1 MATRPVKQNLP
12 ADLPENWTDSQ
23 YVSPGGTEVGLTPQ
37 HGYNYLNSQVNA
49 VQKAAQE
56 IDAAFENLAPLDP
69 ETKKI
74 PKGYFPEDL
83 GNYQSK
89 TENLPISQDLGID
102 DMVQFYS
109 TAAQQSKSITI
120 AKLKSALGVQS
131 PTISVIALEG
141 TSLTCSD
148 GTTTLTGT
156 GSQEFSIPNLG
167 TWTVTATY
175 GTKVVSQAVEVTGS
189 LKYTV
194 DLRIATKIEVTSNP
208 TKTAYIVGDQF
219 DPTGMVVKAT
229 FADGSISVITDQ
241 VDYNPKTMVYGVT
254 SVVVSATIG
263 SEAYTASIAVT
274 VSRIKVSAV
283 PTQSGTLTY
292 NGASQSPTLSGY
304 DATKMMLSGTQMATN
319 AGSYTMQASLK
330 DDKYEWPDGTIT
342 AKTVNWSIGKKAGS
356 FTKDK
361 TSIQI
366 TTDKTSDTITIT
378 REGAGAISASS
389 NDTQVAT
396 TSVSGN
402 VITVTGVKSGNCVI
416 TINVAAD
423 TNHTAPASQTV
434 NVSVSLISNTLNENS
449 WADIKSVSDAGTGAT
464 YWNVGDYKN
473 IQISGTV
480 QGMSLNS
487 TVRAFILG
495 FNHNSGKEGSN
506 RIHFQIGK
514 TTSGTDIAFCDSN
527 YNKLGSDS
535 EGFRMNLTNT
545 NKGGWQGSY
554 GRKTLLG
561 NSGTPTSPPADSF
574 MAALPADLRVVMKS
588 VTKYTDN
595 EGYDSMSGPNQSSSS
610 VTATT
615 DYLFL
620 LAEFEIQGEWSRA
633 NQYEQN
639 YQAQYDYYKAGNS
652 KVKYRHDA
660 AGTAVLHWCRSTYPS
675 SFGTGFCNVGEDGSS
690 SGTSAFFS
698 LGLAPGFCV

>member
-1 MATRPVKQNLP
+1 MATRPVKQSLP

-37 HGYNYLNSQVNA
+37 HGYNYLNRQVNA

-56 IDAAFENLAPLDP
+56 IDAAFEDLAPLDH

-74 PKGYFPEDL
+74 PKGYFPDDL
-83 GNYQSK
+83 GDYQPK
-89 TENLPISQDLGID
+89 TESLPVSQSLGMND
-102 DMVQFYS
+102 TVPFYS
-109 TAAQQSKSITI
+109 TADQQSKSITI

-131 PTISVIALEG
+131 PTISVIALTG

-156 GSQEFSIPNLG
+156 GSQEFSLPNTG

-175 GTKVVSQAVEVTGS
+175 GSKTVSQVVEVTGA

-208 TKTAYIVGDQF
+208 TKTAYIVGDRF
-219 DPTGMVVKAT
+219 DPAGMVVKAT
-229 FADGSISVITDQ
+229 FADGSTAVITDQ
-241 VDYNPKTMVYGVT
+241 VDYSPKTMTYGTT

-263 SEAYTASIAVT
+263 GQAYTASVAVT

-304 DATKMMLSGTQMATN
+304 DATKMTLSGTQSATN

-330 DDKYEWPDGTIT
+330 DDKYEWPDGTTT
-342 AKTVNWSIGKKAGS
+342 AKTVNWSIDKKAGS

-366 TTDKTSDTITIT
+366 TTNKKSDTITIT
-378 REGAGAISASS
+378 REGTGAISASS

-402 VITVTGVKSGNCVI
+402 VVTVTGVKSGNCVI

-423 TNHTAPASQTV
+423 TNHTAPEFQTV
-434 NVSVSLISNTLNENS
+434 NVHVRLISNTLNENT

-464 YWNVGDYKN
+464 YWNVGDYKH
-473 IQISGTV
+473 IQIHGAV
-480 QGMSLNS
+480 QGMSLNG
-487 TVRAFILG
+487 TMRAFILG

-527 YNKLGSDS
+527 YPSTGSS
-535 EGFRMNLTNT
+535 QGFRMNLSNT
-545 NKGGWQGSY
+545 NSGGWNGSY
-554 GRKTLLG
+554 GRNTLLG
-561 NSGTPTSPPADSF
+561 NSGTPTEPPENSF
-574 MAALPADLRVVMKS
+574 MAALSLDLRSVMKP

-595 EGYDSMSGPNQSSSS
+595 TGGGSNSSRA

-615 DYLFL
+615 DYLFF
-620 LAEFEIQGEWSRA
+620 LAEFEVQGARSYA

-660 AGTAVLHWCRSTYPS
+660 TGTAVYHWCRSAYYNDS
-675 SFGTGFCNVGEDGSS
+675 NRFCIVSTGGGA
-690 SGTSAFFS
+690 TSTGAYCS
-698 LGLAPGFCV
+698 YGLAPGFCV

>member
-1 MATRPVKQNLP
+1 MATRPVKQSLP

-23 YVSPGGTEVGLTPQ
+23 YVSPGGTEVGLTAQ
-37 HGYNYLNSQVNA
+37 HGYNYLNRQVNA
-49 VQKAAQE
+49 VQKAAKE

-83 GNYQSK
+83 GDYQPK
-89 TENLPISQDLGID
+89 TESLPISQSLGMND
-102 DMVQFYS
+102 TVPFYS
-109 TAAQQSKSITI
+109 TADQQSKSITI

-131 PTISVIALEG
+131 PTISVIALTG

-156 GSQEFSIPNLG
+156 GSQEFSLPNLG

-175 GTKVVSQAVEVTGS
+175 GSKTVSQVVEATGA

-219 DPTGMVVKAT
+219 DPSGMVVKAT
-229 FADGSISVITDQ
+229 FADGSTAVITDQ
-241 VDYNPKTMVYGVT
+241 VDYSPKTMTYGTT

-263 SEAYTASIAVT
+263 GQAYTASIAVT

-304 DATKMMLSGTQMATN
+304 DATKMSLSGTQMATN

-330 DDKYEWPDGTIT
+330 DDKYEWPDGTTT

-366 TTDKTSDTITIT
+366 TTDNQSDTITIT
-378 REGAGAISASS
+378 REGTGAISASS

-434 NVSVSLISNTLNENS
+434 NVSVSLISNTLNDNS

-473 IQISGTV
+473 IQIYGNV
-480 QGMSLNS
+480 QGMYLNS

-495 FNHNSGKEGSN
+495 FNHNSAKEGSH

-527 YNKLGSDS
+527 YDNPMPSEQGFQMNK
-535 EGFRMNLTNT
+535 NNTNT
-545 NKGGWQGSY
+545 GGWKDSD
-554 GRKTLLG
+554 GRNTLLG
-561 NSGTPTSPPADSF
+561 NSGTPTSPPANSF
-574 MAALPADLRVVMKS
+574 LAALPADLRAVMKT

-595 EGYDSMSGPNQSSSS
+595 RGGGSNVSSS

-615 DYLFL
+615 DYLFF
-620 LAEFEIQGEWSRA
+620 LAEFEVHGAWYQA
-633 NQYEQN
+633 NSNEKN

-652 KVKYRHDA
+652 KVKYRHDNT
-660 AGTAVLHWCRSTYPS
+660 GTAVVHWCRSTRNDKS
-675 SFGTGFCNVGEDGSS
+675 TLFCAVGKNGNAGSYGVHL
-690 SGTSAFFS
+690 SG
-698 LGLAPGFCV
+698 GVAPGFCV

>member
-1 MATRPVKQNLP
+1 MATRPVKQSLP

-37 HGYNYLNSQVNA
+37 HGYNYLNRQVNA

-56 IDAAFENLAPLDP
+56 IDAAFEDLAPLDH

-74 PKGYFPEDL
+74 PKGYFPDDL
-83 GNYQSK
+83 GDYQPK
-89 TENLPISQDLGID
+89 TESLPVSQNLGMNDTVP
-102 DMVQFYS
+102 FYS
-109 TAAQQSKSITI
+109 TADQQSKSITI

-131 PTISVIALEG
+131 PTISVIALAG

-156 GSQEFSIPNLG
+156 GSQEFSLPNTG

-175 GTKVVSQAVEVTGS
+175 GAKTVSQVVEVTGA

-219 DPTGMVVKAT
+219 DPAGMVVKAT
-229 FADGSISVITDQ
+229 FADGSTAVITDQ
-241 VDYNPKTMVYGVT
+241 VDYSPKTMTYGTT
-254 SVVVSATIG
+254 SVIVSATIG
-263 SEAYTASIAVT
+263 GQAYTASVAVT
-274 VSRIKVSAV
+274 VSRIKVSSV

-292 NGASQSPTLSGY
+292 NGASQSPALSGY
-304 DATKMMLSGTQMATN
+304 DATKMTLSGTQSATN

-330 DDKYEWPDGTIT
+330 DDKYEWPDGTTT
-342 AKTVNWSIGKKAGS
+342 AKTVNWSIDKKAGS

-366 TTDKTSDTITIT
+366 TTNKKSDTITIT
-378 REGAGAISASS
+378 REGTGAISASS
-389 NDTQVAT
+389 NNTQVAT

-402 VITVTGVKSGNCVI
+402 IVTVTGVKSGNCVI

-514 TTSGTDIAFCDSN
+514 TTSGTDIAFCDSDYPN
-527 YNKLGSDS
+527 TGSS
-535 EGFRMNLTNT
+535 QGFRMNLSNT
-545 NKGGWQGSY
+545 NSGGWNGSY
-554 GRKTLLG
+554 GRNTLLG
-561 NSGTPTSPPADSF
+561 NSGTPTAPPANSF
-574 MAALPADLRVVMKS
+574 MAALPADLRAVMKP

-595 EGYDSMSGPNQSSSS
+595 TGNASNTSGA

-615 DYLFL
+615 DYLFF
-620 LAEFEIQGEWSRA
+620 LAEFEVQGARSYA

-639 YQAQYDYYKAGNS
+639 YQAQYDYYKADNS
-652 KVKYRHDA
+652 KVKYRHDDT
-660 AGTAVLHWCRSTYPS
+660 GTAVYHWCRSARYNGS
-675 SFGTGFCNVGEDGSS
+675 DRFCAVATDGGANYGSAGI
-690 SGTSAFFS
+690 SG
-698 LGLAPGFCV
+698 GLAPGFCV

>member
-1 MATRPVKQNLP
+1 MATRPVKQSLP

-23 YVSPGGTEVGLTPQ
+23 YVSPGGTEVGLTTQ
-37 HGYNYLNSQVNA
+37 HGYNYLNRQVNA

-56 IDAAFENLAPLDP
+56 IDAAFEDLAPLDP

-74 PKGYFPEDL
+74 PKGYFPDDL
-83 GNYQSK
+83 GDYQPK
-89 TENLPISQDLGID
+89 TESLPISQNLGMND
-102 DMVQFYS
+102 TVPFYS
-109 TAAQQSKSITI
+109 ASDQQSKSITI

-131 PTISVIALEG
+131 PTISVIALAG

-156 GSQEFSIPNLG
+156 GSQEFSLPNTG

-175 GTKVVSQAVEVTGS
+175 GTKTVSQVVEVTGA

-219 DPTGMVVKAT
+219 DPAGMVVKAT
-229 FADGSISVITDQ
+229 FADGSTAVITDQ
-241 VDYNPKTMVYGVT
+241 VDYSPKTMTYGTT

-263 SEAYTASIAVT
+263 DQAYTASIAVT

-304 DATKMMLSGTQMATN
+304 DATKMSLSGTQMATN

-330 DDKYEWPDGTIT
+330 DDKYEWPDGTTT

-366 TTDKTSDTITIT
+366 TADNRSDTITIT
-378 REGAGAISASS
+378 REGTGAISASS

-416 TINVAAD
+416 TINVAED

-434 NVSVSLISNTLNENS
+434 NVSSSLISNTLNDNS

-473 IQISGTV
+473 IQIYGTV

-495 FNHNSGKEGSN
+495 FNHNSAKEGAN

-527 YNKLGSDS
+527 YDVYHADP
-535 EGFRMNLTNT
+535 GFRMNMSNT
-545 NKGGWQGSY
+545 NEGGWNNSY

-561 NSGTPTSPPADSF
+561 NSGTPTSPPANSF
-574 MAALPADLRVVMKS
+574 MAALPTDLLAVMKS

-595 EGYDSMSGPNQSSSS
+595 RGGMSFAADA

-620 LAEFEIQGEWSRA
+620 LSEFEVQGTRLNS
-633 NQYEQN
+633 QKYEQN

-660 AGTAVLHWCRSTYPS
+660 TGTAVTYWCRSTFYD
-675 SFGTGFCNVGEDGSS
+675 TRNRFCRVDTDGSS
-690 SGTSAFFS
+690 KSYGALYSI
-698 LGLAPGFCV
+698 GVAPGFCV

>member
-1 MATRPVKQNLP
+1 MATRPVKQSLP

-37 HGYNYLNSQVNA
+37 HGYNYLNRQVNA

-56 IDAAFENLAPLDP
+56 IDAAFEDLAPLDH

-74 PKGYFPEDL
+74 PKGYFPDDL
-83 GNYQSK
+83 GDYQPK
-89 TENLPISQDLGID
+89 TESLPVSQSLGMND
-102 DMVQFYS
+102 TVPFYS
-109 TAAQQSKSITI
+109 TADQQSKSITI

-131 PTISVIALEG
+131 PTISVIALTG

-156 GSQEFSIPNLG
+156 GSQEFSLPNTG

-175 GTKVVSQAVEVTGS
+175 GSKTVSQVVEVTGT

-208 TKTAYIVGDQF
+208 TKTAYIVGDRF
-219 DPTGMVVKAT
+219 DPAGMVVKAT
-229 FADGSISVITDQ
+229 FADGSTAVITDQ
-241 VDYNPKTMVYGVT
+241 VDYSPKTMTYGTT

-263 SEAYTASIAVT
+263 GQAYTASVAVT

-304 DATKMMLSGTQMATN
+304 DATKMTLSGTQSATN

-330 DDKYEWPDGTIT
+330 DDKYEWPDGTTT

-366 TTDKTSDTITIT
+366 TTNKKSDTITIT
-378 REGAGAISASS
+378 REGTGAISASS

-402 VITVTGVKSGNCVI
+402 VVTVTGVKSGNCVI

-423 TNHTAPASQTV
+423 TNHTAPESQTV
-434 NVSVSLISNTLNENS
+434 NVHVRLISNTLNENT

-473 IQISGTV
+473 IQIHGAV
-480 QGMSLNS
+480 QGMSLNG
-487 TVRAFILG
+487 TMRAFILG

-527 YNKLGSDS
+527 YPNTGSS
-535 EGFRMNLTNT
+535 QGFRMNLSNT
-545 NKGGWQGSY
+545 NSGGWNGSY
-554 GRKTLLG
+554 GRNTLLG
-561 NSGTPTSPPADSF
+561 NSGTPTEPPANSF
-574 MAALPADLRVVMKS
+574 MAALSLDLRAVMKP

-595 EGYDSMSGPNQSSSS
+595 TGGGSNSSGA

-615 DYLFL
+615 DYLFF
-620 LAEFEIQGEWSRA
+620 LAEFEVQGARSYA

-660 AGTAVLHWCRSTYPS
+660 TGTAVYHWCRSAHYRNSGYFCGVDTDGGANYTNAYN
-675 SFGTGFCNVGEDGSS
+675 SF
-690 SGTSAFFS
+690 
-698 LGLAPGFCV
+698 GLAPGFCV

>member
-37 HGYNYLNSQVNA
+37 HGYNYLNRQVNA

-56 IDAAFENLAPLDP
+56 IDAAFEDLAPLDH

-74 PKGYFPEDL
+74 PKGYFPDDL
-83 GNYQSK
+83 GDYQPK
-89 TENLPISQDLGID
+89 TESLPVSQSLGMND
-102 DMVQFYS
+102 TVPFYS
-109 TAAQQSKSITI
+109 TADQQSKSITI

-131 PTISVIALEG
+131 PTISVIALTG

-156 GSQEFSIPNLG
+156 GSQEFSLPNTG

-175 GTKVVSQAVEVTGS
+175 GAKTVSQVVEVTGA

-219 DPTGMVVKAT
+219 DPAGMVVKAT
-229 FADGSISVITDQ
+229 FADGSTAVITDQ
-241 VDYNPKTMVYGVT
+241 VDYSPKTMTYGTT

-263 SEAYTASIAVT
+263 GQAYTASVAVT

-304 DATKMMLSGTQMATN
+304 DATKMTLSGTQSATN

-330 DDKYEWPDGTIT
+330 DDKYEWPDGTTT
-342 AKTVNWSIGKKAGS
+342 AKPVNWSIGKKVGS

-366 TTDKTSDTITIT
+366 TTNKKSDTITIT
-378 REGAGAISASS
+378 REGTGAISASS
-389 NDTQVAT
+389 NNTQVAT

-402 VITVTGVKSGNCVI
+402 VVTVTGVKSGNCVI

-434 NVSVSLISNTLNENS
+434 NVSVSLIRNTLNENS

-527 YNKLGSDS
+527 HGNADS
-535 EGFRMNLTNT
+535 SQGFRMNLSNI
-545 NKGGWQGSY
+545 NSGGWNGSY
-554 GRKTLLG
+554 GRNTLLG
-561 NSGTPTSPPADSF
+561 NSGTPTAPPANSF
-574 MAALPADLRVVMKS
+574 MAALPADLRAVMKP

-595 EGYDSMSGPNQSSSS
+595 TGGGSNTSNA

-620 LAEFEIQGEWSRA
+620 LAEFEVQGARTWA

-660 AGTAVLHWCRSTYPS
+660 TGTAVYHWCRSASYYS
-675 SFGTGFCNVGEDGSS
+675 
-690 SGTSAFFS
+690 SAFFCFVETDGS
-698 LGLAPGFCV
+698 ASSSFANCSYGLAPGFCV

>member
-1 MATRPVKQNLP
+1 MATRPVKQSLP

-23 YVSPGGTEVGLTPQ
+23 YVSPGGTEVGLTAQ
-37 HGYNYLNSQVNA
+37 HGYNYLNRQVNA
-49 VQKAAQE
+49 VQKAAKE
-56 IDAAFENLAPLDP
+56 IDAAFEDLAPLDP

-83 GNYQSK
+83 GNYQPK
-89 TENLPISQDLGID
+89 TESLPISQSLDVND
-102 DMVQFYS
+102 TVPFYS
-109 TAAQQSKSITI
+109 IADQQSKSITI

-156 GSQEFSIPNLG
+156 GSQEFSLPNTG

-175 GTKVVSQAVEVTGS
+175 GTKTVSQAVEVTGA

-219 DPTGMVVKAT
+219 DPAGMVVTAT
-229 FADGSISVITDQ
+229 FADGSTAVITDQ
-241 VDYNPKTMVYGVT
+241 VDYSPKTMTYGVT

-263 SEAYTASIAVT
+263 GQAYTASIAVT

-304 DATKMMLSGTQMATN
+304 DATKMSLSGTQMATN

-330 DDKYEWPDGTIT
+330 DDKYEWPDGTTT

-366 TTDKTSDTITIT
+366 TTDNQSDTITIT
-378 REGAGAISASS
+378 REGTGAISASS

-434 NVSVSLISNTLNENS
+434 NVSASLISNTMNDNS

-495 FNHNSGKEGSN
+495 FNHNSAKEGSN

-527 YNKLGSDS
+527 YRSEGSS
-535 EGFRMNLTNT
+535 QGFRMNLSKTNE
-545 NKGGWQGSY
+545 GGWNVSY

-561 NSGTPTSPPADSF
+561 NSGTPDSPPANSF
-574 MAALPADLRVVMKS
+574 MAALPADLLAVMKS

-595 EGYDSMSGPNQSSSS
+595 RGGKSFASDA

-615 DYLFL
+615 DYLFF
-620 LAEFEIQGEWSRA
+620 LAEFEVMGSRSGA
-633 NQYEQN
+633 QRYEQN
-639 YQAQYDYYKAGNS
+639 YQEQYDYYKAGNS
-652 KVKYRHDA
+652 RVKYRHDNTRSSVA
-660 AGTAVLHWCRSTYPS
+660 YWCRSTHEDYNS
-675 SFGTGFCNVGEDGSS
+675 RFCFVGVSGGVDGSF
-690 SGTSAFFS
+690 ANNS
-698 LGLAPGFCV
+698 LGVAPGFCV

>member
-1 MATRPVKQNLP
+1 MATRPVKQSLP

-37 HGYNYLNSQVNA
+37 HGYNYLNRQVNA

-56 IDAAFENLAPLDP
+56 IDAAFEDLAPLDP

-74 PKGYFPEDL
+74 PKGYFPDDL
-83 GNYQSK
+83 GDYQPK
-89 TENLPISQDLGID
+89 TESLPISQNLGMN
-102 DMVQFYS
+102 DMVPFYS
-109 TAAQQSKSITI
+109 TADQQSKSITI
-120 AKLKSALGVQS
+120 AKLKIALGVQS

-156 GSQEFSIPNLG
+156 GSQEFSLPNTG

-175 GTKVVSQAVEVTGS
+175 GAKTVSQAVEVTGA

-219 DPTGMVVKAT
+219 DPAGMVVKAT
-229 FADGSISVITDQ
+229 FADGSTAVITDQ
-241 VDYNPKTMVYGVT
+241 VDYSPKTMTYGTT

-263 SEAYTASIAVT
+263 GQAYTASVAVT
-274 VSRIKVSAV
+274 VSRIKVPAV

-304 DATKMMLSGTQMATN
+304 DATKMTLSGTQIATN

-330 DDKYEWPDGTIT
+330 DDKYEWPDGTTT

-366 TTDKTSDTITIT
+366 TTNKKSDTITIT
-378 REGAGAISASS
+378 REGTGAISASS

-423 TNHTAPASQTV
+423 TNHTAPESQTV

-449 WADIKSVSDAGTGAT
+449 WADIKSVSDAGNGSSF
-464 YWNVGDYKN
+464 WNVGDYKN
-473 IQISGTV
+473 ILVNGTV
-480 QGMSLNS
+480 QGQSLNM

-495 FNHNSGKEGSN
+495 FNHNSTKEGNN

-527 YNKLGSDS
+527 YGT
-535 EGFRMNLTNT
+535 EGISHGFCMNLSRTNS
-545 NKGGWQGSY
+545 GGWNGSY

-561 NSGTPTSPPADSF
+561 NDNTPTNPLANSF
-574 MAALPADLRVVMKS
+574 MAALPSDLRAVMKS

-595 EGYDSMSGPNQSSSS
+595 TGNKSNTAKA
-610 VTATT
+610 VAATT
-615 DYLFL
+615 DYLFF
-620 LAEFEIQGEWSRA
+620 LAEFEVQGARTNA
-633 NQYEQN
+633 NPYEQN

-660 AGTAVLHWCRSTYPS
+660 TSTAVYWWCRSADSTLS
-675 SFGTGFCNVGEDGSS
+675 THFCDMRKNGNVDCNGANDSR
-690 SGTSAFFS
+690 
-698 LGLAPGFCV
+698 GLAPGFCV

>member
-1 MATRPVKQNLP
+1 MATRPVKQSLP

-37 HGYNYLNSQVNA
+37 HGYNYLNRQVNA

-56 IDAAFENLAPLDP
+56 IDAAFEDLAPLDH

-74 PKGYFPEDL
+74 PKGYFPDDL
-83 GNYQSK
+83 GDYQPK
-89 TENLPISQDLGID
+89 TESLPISQSLGMND
-102 DMVQFYS
+102 TVPFYS
-109 TAAQQSKSITI
+109 TADQESKSITI

-131 PTISVIALEG
+131 PTISVIALAG

-156 GSQEFSIPNLG
+156 GSQEFSLPNTG

-175 GTKVVSQAVEVTGS
+175 GAKTVSQAVEVTGA

-219 DPTGMVVKAT
+219 DPAGMVVKAT
-229 FADGSISVITDQ
+229 FADGSTAVITDQ
-241 VDYNPKTMVYGVT
+241 VDYSPKTMTYGTT

-263 SEAYTASIAVT
+263 GQAYTASVAVT

-304 DATKMMLSGTQMATN
+304 DATKMMLSGTQSATN

-330 DDKYEWPDGTIT
+330 DDKYEWPDGTTT
-342 AKTVNWSIGKKAGS
+342 AKTVNWSIGKKAGY
-356 FTKDK
+356 FTKNK

-366 TTDKTSDTITIT
+366 TTDKKSDTITIT
-378 REGAGAISASS
+378 REGTGAISASS
-389 NDTQVAT
+389 NDTQVAI

-473 IQISGTV
+473 IQISGAV
-480 QGMSLNS
+480 QRHTLNS

-495 FNHNSGKEGSN
+495 FNHNSAKEGSN

-514 TTSGTDIAFCDSN
+514 TTSGTDIAFCEGN
-527 YNKLGSDS
+527 YNQTGSTP
-535 EGFRMNLTNT
+535 GFRMNLSNT
-545 NKGGWQGSY
+545 NVGGWNGSY

-561 NSGTPTSPPADSF
+561 NIGTPTSPPEGSF
-574 MAALPADLRVVMKS
+574 MSALPADLRAVMKS

-595 EGYDSMSGPNQSSSS
+595 TGNASNAPNA
-610 VTATT
+610 VTPTT
-615 DYLFL
+615 DYLFFL
-620 LAEFEIQGEWSRA
+620 SEFEVQGVRSYA

-660 AGTAVLHWCRSTYPS
+660 TGTAVWHWCRSADYDYS
-675 SFGTGFCNVGEDGSS
+675 IGFCFVYTDGTASYDFAYI
-690 SGTSAFFS
+690 SG
-698 LGLAPGFCV
+698 GLAPGFCV

>member
-1 MATRPVKQNLP
+1 MATRPVKQSLP

-23 YVSPGGTEVGLTPQ
+23 YVSPGGTEVGLTAQ
-37 HGYNYLNSQVNA
+37 HGYNYLNRQVNA

-74 PKGYFPEDL
+74 PKGYFQEDL
-83 GNYQSK
+83 GDYQPK
-89 TENLPISQDLGID
+89 TESLPISQNLGMND
-102 DMVQFYS
+102 TVPFYS
-109 TAAQQSKSITI
+109 TADQQSKSITI

-131 PTISVIALEG
+131 LTISVIALTG

-156 GSQEFSIPNLG
+156 GSQEFSLPNTG

-175 GTKVVSQAVEVTGS
+175 GAKTVSQVVEVTGA

-194 DLRIATKIEVTSNP
+194 DLRIATKIEVTSTP

-219 DPTGMVVKAT
+219 DPAGMVVKAT
-229 FADGSISVITDQ
+229 FADGSTAVITDQ
-241 VDYNPKTMVYGVT
+241 VDYNPKTMTYGTT

-263 SEAYTASIAVT
+263 DQDYTASIAVT

-304 DATKMMLSGTQMATN
+304 DATKMSLSGTQMATN

-330 DDKYEWPDGTIT
+330 DDKYEWPDGTTT

-366 TTDKTSDTITIT
+366 TTDNQSDTITIT
-378 REGAGAISASS
+378 REGTGAISASS
-389 NDTQVAT
+389 SDTQVAT

-434 NVSVSLISNTLNENS
+434 NVSASLISNTLNENS
-449 WADIKSVSDAGTGAT
+449 WADIKSVSDAGTGST

-473 IQISGTV
+473 IQIFGTV

-495 FNHNSGKEGSN
+495 FNHNSAKEGSN

-514 TTSGTDIAFCDSN
+514 TTSGTDIAFCDSDYSN
-527 YNKLGSDS
+527 IGSS
-535 EGFRMNLTNT
+535 QGFRMNLSNT
-545 NKGGWQGSY
+545 NVGGWNDSY

-561 NSGTPTSPPADSF
+561 NSGTPTSPPANSF
-574 MAALPADLRVVMKS
+574 MAALPVDLRAVMKP

-595 EGYDSMSGPNQSSSS
+595 TGNASNTSGA

-615 DYLFL
+615 DYLFF
-620 LAEFEIQGEWSRA
+620 LAEFEVHGSRSYA

-660 AGTAVLHWCRSTYPS
+660 TGTVVYHWCRSA
-675 SFGTGFCNVGEDGSS
+675 SFGNSVLFCRVNLN
-690 SGTSAFFS
+690 GTPGHNNAHYSF
-698 LGLAPGFCV
+698 GLAPGFCV

>member
-37 HGYNYLNSQVNA
+37 HGYNYLNRQVNA

-56 IDAAFENLAPLDP
+56 IDEAFENLAPLDP
-69 ETKKI
+69 GTKKI
-74 PKGYFPEDL
+74 PKGYFPDDL
-83 GNYQSK
+83 GDYQPK
-89 TENLPISQDLGID
+89 TESLPISQNLGMND
-102 DMVQFYS
+102 TVPFYS
-109 TAAQQSKSITI
+109 TADQQSKSITI

-131 PTISVIALEG
+131 PTISVIALAG

-156 GSQEFSIPNLG
+156 GSQEFSLPNLG

-175 GTKVVSQAVEVTGS
+175 GAKTVSQAVEVTGA

-219 DPTGMVVKAT
+219 DPAGMVVKAT
-229 FADGSISVITDQ
+229 FADGSTAVITDQ
-241 VDYNPKTMVYGVT
+241 VDYSPKTMTYGTT

-263 SEAYTASIAVT
+263 GQAYTASVAVT

-292 NGASQSPTLSGY
+292 NGASQAPTLSGY
-304 DATKMMLSGTQMATN
+304 DATKMTLSGTQMATN

-330 DDKYEWPDGTIT
+330 DDKYEWPDGTT
-342 AKTVNWSIGKKAGS
+342 TSKTVNWSIDKKAGS

-366 TTDKTSDTITIT
+366 TTSKTSDTITIT
-378 REGAGAISASS
+378 REGTGAISASS

-416 TINVAAD
+416 TINVAED
-423 TNHTAPASQTV
+423 TNHTAPESQTV
-434 NVSVSLISNTLNENS
+434 NVSVSVISNTLNDNS
-449 WADIKSVSDAGTGAT
+449 WADIKSVSDEGIGAT

-495 FNHNSGKEGSN
+495 FNHNSAKEGSN

-514 TTSGTDIAFCDSN
+514 TTSGTDIAFCDPAYSST
-527 YNKLGSDS
+527 GSS
-535 EGFRMNLTNT
+535 QRFRMNLSSTNV
-545 NKGGWQGSY
+545 GGWNDSY

-561 NSGTPTSPPADSF
+561 NSGTPNLPPANSF
-574 MAALPADLRVVMKS
+574 MAALPADLRAVMKP

-595 EGYDSMSGPNQSSSS
+595 TGDSSNTSGA

-615 DYLFL
+615 DYLFF
-620 LAEFEIQGEWSRA
+620 LAEFEVQGARYLA

-652 KVKYRHDA
+652 KVKYRHNET
-660 AGTAVLHWCRSTYPS
+660 GTAVYHWCRSADS
-675 SFGTGFCNVGEDGSS
+675 SHINSFCGVTTSGI
-690 SGTSAFFS
+690 SGTSRADS
-698 LGLAPGFCV
+698 SRGLAPVFCV

>member
-1 MATRPVKQNLP
+1 MATRPVKQSLP
-12 ADLPENWTDSQ
+12 ANLPENWTDSQ

-37 HGYNYLNSQVNA
+37 HGYNYLNRQVNA

-56 IDAAFENLAPLDP
+56 IDAAFEDLAPLDH

-74 PKGYFPEDL
+74 PKGYFPDDL
-83 GNYQSK
+83 GDYQPK
-89 TENLPISQDLGID
+89 TESLPVSQSLGMND
-102 DMVQFYS
+102 TVPFYS
-109 TAAQQSKSITI
+109 TADQKSKSITI

-131 PTISVIALEG
+131 PTISVIALSG

-156 GSQEFSIPNLG
+156 GSQEFSLPNLG

-175 GTKVVSQAVEVTGS
+175 GSKTVSQVVEATGA

-219 DPTGMVVKAT
+219 DPAGMVVKAT
-229 FADGSISVITDQ
+229 FADGSTAVITDQ
-241 VDYNPKTMVYGVT
+241 VDYSPKTMTYGTT

-263 SEAYTASIAVT
+263 GQAYTASVAVT

-304 DATKMMLSGTQMATN
+304 DATKMTLSGTQSATN

-330 DDKYEWPDGTIT
+330 DDKYEWPDGTTT

-366 TTDKTSDTITIT
+366 TTNKKSDTITIT
-378 REGAGAISASS
+378 REGTGAISASS
-389 NDTQVAT
+389 NNTQVAT

-402 VITVTGVKSGNCVI
+402 VVTVTGVKSGNCVI

-527 YNKLGSDS
+527 YPNTGSS
-535 EGFRMNLTNT
+535 QGFRMNLSNT
-545 NKGGWQGSY
+545 NSGGWNGSY
-554 GRKTLLG
+554 GRNTLLG
-561 NSGTPTSPPADSF
+561 NSGTPTSPPANSF
-574 MAALPADLRVVMKS
+574 MAAMPADLRSVMKP

-595 EGYDSMSGPNQSSSS
+595 TGGGSNSSGA

-615 DYLFL
+615 DYLFF
-620 LAEFEIQGEWSRA
+620 LAEFEVQGVRSYA

-660 AGTAVLHWCRSTYPS
+660 TGTAVYHWCRSAGYN
-675 SFGTGFCNVGEDGSS
+675 GRIGFCYVYTGGGAGGNSASISS
-690 SGTSAFFS
+690 
-698 LGLAPGFCV
+698 GLAPGFCV

>member
-1 MATRPVKQNLP
+1 MATRPVKQSLP

-37 HGYNYLNSQVNA
+37 HGYNYLNRQVNA

-56 IDAAFENLAPLDP
+56 IDAAFEDLAPLDH

-74 PKGYFPEDL
+74 PKGYFPDDL
-83 GNYQSK
+83 GDYQPK
-89 TENLPISQDLGID
+89 TESLPVSQNLGMN
-102 DMVQFYS
+102 DMVPFYS
-109 TAAQQSKSITI
+109 TEDQQSKSITI

-131 PTISVIALEG
+131 PTISVIALAG

-156 GSQEFSIPNLG
+156 GSQEFSLPNTG

-175 GTKVVSQAVEVTGS
+175 GAKTVSQVVEVTGA

-219 DPTGMVVKAT
+219 DPAGMVVKAT
-229 FADGSISVITDQ
+229 FADGSTAVITDQ
-241 VDYNPKTMVYGVT
+241 VDYSPKTMTYGIT

-263 SEAYTASIAVT
+263 GQAYTASVAVT

-304 DATKMMLSGTQMATN
+304 DVTKMTLSGTQSATN

-330 DDKYEWPDGTIT
+330 DDKYEWPDGTTT

-366 TTDKTSDTITIT
+366 TTNKKSDTITIT
-378 REGAGAISASS
+378 REGTGAISASS
-389 NDTQVAT
+389 NNTQVAT

-402 VITVTGVKSGNCVI
+402 VVTVTGVKSGNCVI
-416 TINVAAD
+416 TINVSAD

-527 YNKLGSDS
+527 YSSAGSS
-535 EGFRMNLTNT
+535 QGFRMNLSNT
-545 NKGGWQGSY
+545 NSGGWSGSY
-554 GRKTLLG
+554 GRNTLLG
-561 NSGTPTSPPADSF
+561 NSGTPTAPPANSF
-574 MAALPADLRVVMKS
+574 MAALPADLRVVMKP

-595 EGYDSMSGPNQSSSS
+595 SGGGSNTSGA

-615 DYLFL
+615 DYLFF
-620 LAEFEIQGEWSRA
+620 LAEFEVQGTRSWA

-660 AGTAVLHWCRSTYPS
+660 TGTAVYHWCRSARCGS
-675 SFGTGFCNVGEDGSS
+675 SFSFCGVYTDGSATIDGADRS
-690 SGTSAFFS
+690 S
-698 LGLAPGFCV
+698 GLAPGFCV

>member
-1 MATRPVKQNLP
+1 MATRPVKQSLP

-37 HGYNYLNSQVNA
+37 HGYNYLNRQVNA

-56 IDAAFENLAPLDP
+56 IDAAFEDLAPLDH

-74 PKGYFPEDL
+74 PKGYFPDDL
-83 GNYQSK
+83 GDYQPK
-89 TENLPISQDLGID
+89 TENLPISKNLGMND
-102 DMVQFYS
+102 TVPFYS
-109 TAAQQSKSITI
+109 TADQQSKSITI

-131 PTISVIALEG
+131 PTISVIALTG

-148 GTTTLTGT
+148 GTKTLTGT
-156 GSQEFSIPNLG
+156 GSQEFSLPNIG

-175 GTKVVSQAVEVTGS
+175 GSKTISQAVEVTGA

-208 TKTAYIVGDQF
+208 TKTAYIVSDQF
-219 DPTGMVVKAT
+219 DPAGMVVKAT
-229 FADGSISVITDQ
+229 FADGSTAVITDQ
-241 VDYNPKTMVYGVT
+241 VDYSPKTMTYGTT

-263 SEAYTASIAVT
+263 GQAYTASVAVT

-304 DATKMMLSGTQMATN
+304 DATKMTLSGTQSATN

-330 DDKYEWPDGTIT
+330 DDKYEWPDGTT
-342 AKTVNWSIGKKAGS
+342 TEKTVNWSIGKKAGS

-366 TTDKTSDTITIT
+366 TTNKKSDTITIT
-378 REGAGAISASS
+378 REGTGAISASS
-389 NDTQVAT
+389 NNTQVAT
-396 TSVSGN
+396 TSVIGN

-416 TINVAAD
+416 TINVVAD

-434 NVSVSLISNTLNENS
+434 NVSVSLIRNTLNENS

-495 FNHNSGKEGSN
+495 FNHNSTKEGKN

-527 YNKLGSDS
+527 YLYTGSS
-535 EGFRMNLTNT
+535 QGFRMNLSNT
-545 NKGGWQGSY
+545 NVGGWNDSY

-561 NSGTPTSPPADSF
+561 NSGTPTSPPANSF
-574 MAALPADLRVVMKS
+574 MAALPADLRAVMKP

-595 EGYDSMSGPNQSSSS
+595 TGNASNTSGA
-610 VTATT
+610 VTPTT
-615 DYLFL
+615 DYLFF
-620 LAEFEIQGEWSRA
+620 LAEFEVQGARSYA

-652 KVKYRHDA
+652 KVKYRHDGI
-660 AGTAVLHWCRSTYPS
+660 GTAAYHWCRSVTYTHS
-675 SFGTGFCNVGEDGSS
+675 DSFCSVYT
-690 SGTSAFFS
+690 SGNATNYDANNSI
-698 LGLAPGFCV
+698 GLAPGFCV

>member
-1 MATRPVKQNLP
+1 MATRPVKQSLP

-37 HGYNYLNSQVNA
+37 HGYNYLNRQVNA

-56 IDAAFENLAPLDP
+56 IDAAFEYLAPLDH

-74 PKGYFPEDL
+74 PKGYFPDDL
-83 GNYQSK
+83 GDYQPK
-89 TENLPISQDLGID
+89 TESLPVSQSLGMND
-102 DMVQFYS
+102 TVPFYS
-109 TAAQQSKSITI
+109 TADRQSKSITI

-131 PTISVIALEG
+131 PTISVIALAG

-156 GSQEFSIPNLG
+156 GSQEFSLPNTG

-175 GTKVVSQAVEVTGS
+175 GAKTVSQVVEVTGA

-219 DPTGMVVKAT
+219 DPAGMVVKAT
-229 FADGSISVITDQ
+229 FADGSTAVITDQ
-241 VDYNPKTMVYGVT
+241 VDYSPKTMTYGTT

-263 SEAYTASIAVT
+263 GQAYTASVAVT

-304 DATKMMLSGTQMATN
+304 DATKMMLSGTQIATN

-330 DDKYEWPDGTIT
+330 DDKYEWPDGTTT

-366 TTDKTSDTITIT
+366 TTNKKSDTITIT
-378 REGAGAISASS
+378 REGTGAISASS
-389 NDTQVAT
+389 NNTQVAT

-402 VITVTGVKSGNCVI
+402 VVTVTGVKSGNCVI

-423 TNHTAPASQTV
+423 TNHTAPAAQTV
-434 NVSVSLISNTLNENS
+434 NVSVSLISNTMNENS

-527 YNKLGSDS
+527 YLNTDS
-535 EGFRMNLTNT
+535 SQGFRMNLSN
-545 NKGGWQGSY
+545 NNIGGWNDSY

-561 NSGTPTSPPADSF
+561 NSGIPTSPPANSF
-574 MAALPADLRVVMKS
+574 MAALPADLRAVMKP

-595 EGYDSMSGPNQSSSS
+595 TGNASNAPGA
-610 VTATT
+610 VTPTT
-615 DYLFL
+615 DYLFF
-620 LAEFEIQGEWSRA
+620 LAEFEVQSVRSYA

-660 AGTAVLHWCRSTYPS
+660 TGTAVYHWCRSAYYGNGG
-675 SFGTGFCNVGEDGSS
+675 SFCTVYTDGGARIAGARNSR
-690 SGTSAFFS
+690 
-698 LGLAPGFCV
+698 GLAPGFCV

>member
-1 MATRPVKQNLP
+1 MATRPVKQSLP

-37 HGYNYLNSQVNA
+37 HGYNYLSRQVNA

-56 IDAAFENLAPLDP
+56 IDAAFEDLAPLDH

-74 PKGYFPEDL
+74 PKGYFPDDL
-83 GNYQSK
+83 GDYQPK
-89 TENLPISQDLGID
+89 TESLPISQNLGMND
-102 DMVQFYS
+102 TVPFYS
-109 TAAQQSKSITI
+109 TEDQQSKSITI

-131 PTISVIALEG
+131 PTISVIALTG

-148 GTTTLTGT
+148 GTTTLAGT
-156 GSQEFSIPNLG
+156 GSQEFSLPNTG

-175 GTKVVSQAVEVTGS
+175 GAKTVSQVVEVTGA
-189 LKYTV
+189 LKYTI

-219 DPTGMVVKAT
+219 DPAGMVVEAT
-229 FADGSISVITDQ
+229 FADSSTAVITDQ
-241 VDYNPKTMVYGVT
+241 VDYSPKTMTYGTT

-263 SEAYTASIAVT
+263 GQAYTASVAVT

-304 DATKMMLSGTQMATN
+304 DATKMTLSGTQSATN
-319 AGSYTMQASLK
+319 AGSYTMQASLT
-330 DDKYEWPDGTIT
+330 DDKYEWPDGTAT
-342 AKTVNWSIGKKAGS
+342 AKTVDWSIGKKAGS

-366 TTDKTSDTITIT
+366 TTNKKSDTITIT
-378 REGAGAISASS
+378 REGTGSISASS
-389 NDTQVAT
+389 NNTQVAT

-402 VITVTGVKSGNCVI
+402 VVTVTGVKSGNCVI
-416 TINVAAD
+416 TINVSAD

-527 YNKLGSDS
+527 YNSSGSS
-535 EGFRMNLTNT
+535 QGFRMNLSNT
-545 NKGGWQGSY
+545 NSGGWNESY
-554 GRKTLLG
+554 GRNTLLG
-561 NSGTPTSPPADSF
+561 NSGTPTAPPANSF
-574 MAALPADLRVVMKS
+574 MAALPAELRAVMKP

-595 EGYDSMSGPNQSSSS
+595 KGNSSNTSGA

-620 LAEFEIQGEWSRA
+620 LSEFEVQGVRSWA

-652 KVKYRHDA
+652 KVKYRHDET
-660 AGTAVLHWCRSTYPS
+660 GTAVYHWCRSARCGDS
-675 SFGTGFCNVGEDGSS
+675 ARFCFVDAGGVANLTNAYYSY
-690 SGTSAFFS
+690 
-698 LGLAPGFCV
+698 GLAPGFCV

>member
-1 MATRPVKQNLP
+1 MATRPVKQSLP

-37 HGYNYLNSQVNA
+37 HGYNYLNRQVNA

-56 IDAAFENLAPLDP
+56 IDAAFEDLAPLDH

-74 PKGYFPEDL
+74 PKGYFPDNL
-83 GNYQSK
+83 GDYQPK
-89 TENLPISQDLGID
+89 TESLPVSQSLSMNDT
-102 DMVQFYS
+102 VPFYS
-109 TAAQQSKSITI
+109 TADQQSKSITI

-131 PTISVIALEG
+131 PTISVIALTG

-156 GSQEFSIPNLG
+156 GSQEFSLPNTG

-175 GTKVVSQAVEVTGS
+175 GSKTVSQVVEVTGA

-208 TKTAYIVGDQF
+208 TKTAYIVGDRF
-219 DPTGMVVKAT
+219 DPAGMVVKAT
-229 FADGSISVITDQ
+229 FADGSTAVITDQ
-241 VDYNPKTMVYGVT
+241 VDYSPKTMTYGTT

-263 SEAYTASIAVT
+263 GQAYTASVAVT

-304 DATKMMLSGTQMATN
+304 DATKMTLSGTQSATN

-330 DDKYEWPDGTIT
+330 DDKYEWPDGTTT
-342 AKTVNWSIGKKAGS
+342 AKTVNWSIDKKAGS

-366 TTDKTSDTITIT
+366 TTNKKSDTITIT
-378 REGAGAISASS
+378 REGTGAISASS

-402 VITVTGVKSGNCVI
+402 VVTVTGVKSGNCVI

-423 TNHTAPASQTV
+423 TNHTAPESQTV
-434 NVSVSLISNTLNENS
+434 NVHVRLISNTLNENT

-473 IQISGTV
+473 IRIHGAV
-480 QGMSLNS
+480 QGMSLNG
-487 TVRAFILG
+487 TMRAFILG

-527 YNKLGSDS
+527 YSNTDS
-535 EGFRMNLTNT
+535 IQGFRMNLSNT
-545 NKGGWQGSY
+545 NSGGWNGSY
-554 GRKTLLG
+554 GRNTLLG
-561 NSGTPTSPPADSF
+561 NSGTPTEPPANSF
-574 MAALPADLRVVMKS
+574 MAALSLDLRAVMKP

-595 EGYDSMSGPNQSSSS
+595 TGGSSNSSGA

-615 DYLFL
+615 DYLFF
-620 LAEFEIQGEWSRA
+620 LAEFEVFGTRRYA
-633 NQYEQN
+633 NSYEQN

-660 AGTAVLHWCRSTYPS
+660 TGTAVYHWCRSACYGGS
-675 SFGTGFCNVGEDGSS
+675 NFFCVVSADGSANYDNADDS
-690 SGTSAFFS
+690 D
-698 LGLAPGFCV
+698 GLAPGFCV

>member
-37 HGYNYLNSQVNA
+37 HGYNYLNRQVNA
-49 VQKAAQE
+49 AQKAAQE

-83 GNYQSK
+83 GEYQPK
-89 TENLPISQDLGID
+89 TESLPVSQSLGMND
-102 DMVQFYS
+102 TVPFYS
-109 TAAQQSKSITI
+109 TSDQQSKSITI

-131 PTISVIALEG
+131 PTISVIALAG

-156 GSQEFSIPNLG
+156 GSQEFSLPNTG

-175 GTKVVSQAVEVTGS
+175 GVKTVSQVVEVTGA

-208 TKTAYIVGDQF
+208 TKTAYTVGDQF
-219 DPTGMVVKAT
+219 DPAGMVVKAT
-229 FADGSISVITDQ
+229 FADGSTAVITDQ
-241 VDYNPKTMVYGVT
+241 VDYRPKTMTYGTT

-263 SEAYTASIAVT
+263 GQAYTASVAVT

-304 DATKMMLSGTQMATN
+304 DATKMTLSGTQSATN

-330 DDKYEWPDGTIT
+330 DDKYEWPDGTTT

-366 TTDKTSDTITIT
+366 TTSKKSDTITIT
-378 REGAGAISASS
+378 REGTGAISASS
-389 NDTQVAT
+389 NDNQVAT

-495 FNHNSGKEGSN
+495 FNHNSAKEGSN

-527 YNKLGSDS
+527 YNSTGSS
-535 EGFRMNLTNT
+535 NGFRMNLSNT
-545 NKGGWQGSY
+545 NSGGWNESY

-561 NSGTPTSPPADSF
+561 NSGTPTSPPTNSF
-574 MAALPADLRVVMKS
+574 MAALPADLRAVMKP

-595 EGYDSMSGPNQSSSS
+595 TGNASNTSGA
-610 VTATT
+610 VTPTT
-615 DYLFL
+615 DYLFF
-620 LAEFEIQGEWSRA
+620 LAEFEVQGVRSYA
-633 NQYEQN
+633 NQYEYN

-652 KVKYRHDA
+652 KIKYRHDA
-660 AGTAVLHWCRSTYPS
+660 TGTAVYHWCRSASYA
-675 SFGTGFCNVGEDGSS
+675 GSS
-690 SGTSAFFS
+690 LFCRVSTDGNANGDYARYSR
-698 LGLAPGFCV
+698 GLAPGFCV

>member
-1 MATRPVKQNLP
+1 MATRPVKQSLP

-23 YVSPGGTEVGLTPQ
+23 YVSPGGTEVGLTLQ
-37 HGYNYLNSQVNA
+37 HGYNYLNMQVNA
-49 VQKAAQE
+49 AQKAAQE

-74 PKGYFPEDL
+74 PKGYFPDDL
-83 GNYQSK
+83 GDYQPK
-89 TENLPISQDLGID
+89 TESLPVSQNLGMTDTVP
-102 DMVQFYS
+102 FYS
-109 TAAQQSKSITI
+109 TSDQQSKSITI

-148 GTTTLTGT
+148 GTKTLTGT
-156 GSQEFSIPNLG
+156 GSQEFSLPNTG

-175 GTKVVSQAVEVTGS
+175 GAKTVSQVVEVTGA

-229 FADGSISVITDQ
+229 FADGSTAVITDQ
-241 VDYNPKTMVYGVT
+241 VDYSPKTMTYGTT

-263 SEAYTASIAVT
+263 GQAYTASVAVT

-330 DDKYEWPDGTIT
+330 DDKYEWPDGTTT

-366 TTDKTSDTITIT
+366 TTSKTSDTITIT
-378 REGAGAISASS
+378 REGTGAISASS

-423 TNHTAPASQTV
+423 TNHTSPASQTV
-434 NVSVSLISNTLNENS
+434 NVSVSIISNTLNENS

-473 IQISGTV
+473 IQIYGTV

-495 FNHNSGKEGSN
+495 FNHNSAKEGSN

-527 YNKLGSDS
+527 YNKTGSS
-535 EGFRMNLTNT
+535 QGFRMKLSNGI
-545 NKGGWQGSY
+545 GGWNGSY
-554 GRKTLLG
+554 GRETLLG
-561 NSGTPTSPPADSF
+561 NSDTPTSPPANSF
-574 MAALPADLRVVMKS
+574 MSALPADLRAVMKS

-595 EGYDSMSGPNQSSSS
+595 IGNGSSTSGS
-610 VTATT
+610 VTPTT

-620 LAEFEIQGEWSRA
+620 LAEFEIQGVRSAA

-639 YQAQYDYYKAGNS
+639 YQSQYDYYKAGNS

-660 AGTAVLHWCRSTYPS
+660 TGTAVCHWCRSVRGESMYHFCAVNTDGKNRTGDARL
-675 SFGTGFCNVGEDGSS
+675 SF
-690 SGTSAFFS
+690 
-698 LGLAPGFCV
+698 GLAPGFCV

>member
-1 MATRPVKQNLP
+1 MATRPVKQSLP

-37 HGYNYLNSQVNA
+37 HGYNYLNRQVNA
-49 VQKAAQE
+49 VQKAAKE
-56 IDAAFENLAPLDP
+56 IDAAFEDIAPLDH

-74 PKGYFPEDL
+74 PKGYFPDDL
-83 GNYQSK
+83 GDYQPK
-89 TENLPISQDLGID
+89 TESLPVSQSLGMND
-102 DMVQFYS
+102 TVPFYS
-109 TAAQQSKSITI
+109 TADQKSKSITI

-131 PTISVIALEG
+131 PTISVIALAG

-156 GSQEFSIPNLG
+156 GSQEFSLPNTG

-175 GTKVVSQAVEVTGS
+175 GAKTVSQVVEVTGA

-219 DPTGMVVKAT
+219 DPAGMVVKAT
-229 FADGSISVITDQ
+229 FADGSTAVITDQ
-241 VDYNPKTMVYGVT
+241 VDYNPKTMTYGTT

-263 SEAYTASIAVT
+263 GTAYTASVAVT

-304 DATKMMLSGTQMATN
+304 DATKMTLSGTQSATN
-319 AGSYTMQASLK
+319 AGSYTMQVSLK
-330 DDKYEWPDGTIT
+330 DDKYEWPDGTTT

-366 TTDKTSDTITIT
+366 TTNKTSDTITIT
-378 REGAGAISASS
+378 REGTGSISASS
-389 NDTQVAT
+389 NDNQVAT

-434 NVSVSLISNTLNENS
+434 NVGVSLISNTLNDNS
-449 WADIKSVSDAGTGAT
+449 WADIKYVSDAGTGAT

-527 YNKLGSDS
+527 YDVNGSS
-535 EGFRMNLTNT
+535 QGFRMNLSNTNT
-545 NKGGWQGSY
+545 GGWNDSY

-561 NSGTPTSPPADSF
+561 NSGTPTSPPANSF
-574 MAALPADLRVVMKS
+574 MAALPADLRAVMKP

-595 EGYDSMSGPNQSSSS
+595 TGGGSNTSGA

-615 DYLFL
+615 DYLFF
-620 LAEFEIQGEWSRA
+620 LAEFEVQGARSYA

-639 YQAQYDYYKAGNS
+639 YQSQYDYYKAGNS

-660 AGTAVLHWCRSTYPS
+660 TGTAVYHWCRSAYY
-675 SFGTGFCNVGEDGSS
+675 GSS
-690 SGTSAFFS
+690 TYFCIVYTYGAASGSDAYYS
-698 LGLAPGFCV
+698 YGLAPGFCA

>member
-1 MATRPVKQNLP
+1 MATRPVKQSLP

-37 HGYNYLNSQVNA
+37 HGYNYLNRQVNA

-74 PKGYFPEDL
+74 PKGYLPQNL
-83 GNYQSK
+83 GEYQPK
-89 TENLPISQDLGID
+89 TESLPVSQSLGMND
-102 DMVQFYS
+102 TVPFYS
-109 TAAQQSKSITI
+109 TADQQSKSITI

-131 PTISVIALEG
+131 PTISVIALAG

-156 GSQEFSIPNLG
+156 GSQEFSLPNTG

-175 GTKVVSQAVEVTGS
+175 GAKTVSQVVEVTGA

-219 DPTGMVVKAT
+219 DPAGMVVKAT
-229 FADGSISVITDQ
+229 FADGSTAVITDQ
-241 VDYNPKTMVYGVT
+241 VDYSPKTMTYGTT

-263 SEAYTASIAVT
+263 GQTYTASVAVT
-274 VSRIKVSAV
+274 VSRIKIPAV

-304 DATKMMLSGTQMATN
+304 DATKMALSGTQSATN

-330 DDKYEWPDGTIT
+330 DDKYEWPDGTTT
-342 AKTVNWSIGKKAGS
+342 AKTINWSIGKKAGS

-366 TTDKTSDTITIT
+366 TTNKKSDTITIT
-378 REGAGAISASS
+378 REGTGAISASS

-473 IQISGTV
+473 IQIYGTV

-495 FNHNSGKEGSN
+495 FNHNSNREGPN

-527 YNKLGSDS
+527 YSNTGSS
-535 EGFRMNLTNT
+535 QGFRMNLSNT
-545 NKGGWQGSY
+545 NSGGWSGSY
-554 GRKTLLG
+554 GRRTLLG
-561 NSGTPTSPPADSF
+561 NSGTPTSPPSDSF
-574 MAALPADLRVVMKS
+574 MAALPADLRAVMKS
-588 VTKYTDN
+588 VIKYTDN
-595 EGYDSMSGPNQSSSS
+595 TGGGTNGASAVKP
-610 VTATT
+610 TT
-615 DYLFL
+615 DYLFF
-620 LAEFEIQGEWSRA
+620 LAEFEVQGVRSYA
-633 NQYEQN
+633 NEYEQN

-660 AGTAVLHWCRSTYPS
+660 TGTAVYHWCRSAYYNYS
-675 SFGTGFCNVGEDGSS
+675 NVFCVVHTDGIAANDIANNSH
-690 SGTSAFFS
+690 
-698 LGLAPGFCV
+698 GLAPGFCV

>member
-1 MATRPVKQNLP
+1 MATRPVKQSLP

-37 HGYNYLNSQVNA
+37 HGYNYLNRQVNA

-56 IDAAFENLAPLDP
+56 IDAAFEDLAPLDH

-74 PKGYFPEDL
+74 PKGYFPDDL
-83 GNYQSK
+83 GDYQPK
-89 TENLPISQDLGID
+89 TESLPVSQSLGMND
-102 DMVQFYS
+102 TVPFYS
-109 TAAQQSKSITI
+109 TADQQSKSITI

-131 PTISVIALEG
+131 PTISVIALTG

-148 GTTTLTGT
+148 GTITLTGT
-156 GSQEFSIPNLG
+156 GSQEFSLPNTG

-175 GTKVVSQAVEVTGS
+175 GSKTVSQVVEVTGA

-208 TKTAYIVGDQF
+208 TKTAYIVGDRF
-219 DPTGMVVKAT
+219 DPAGMVVKAT
-229 FADGSISVITDQ
+229 FEDGSTTVITDQ
-241 VDYNPKTMVYGVT
+241 VDYSPKTMTYGTT
-254 SVVVSATIG
+254 SVVVSAIIG
-263 SEAYTASIAVT
+263 GKAYTASVAVT

-304 DATKMMLSGTQMATN
+304 DATKMTLSGTQSATN

-330 DDKYEWPDGTIT
+330 DDKYEWPDGTTT
-342 AKTVNWSIGKKAGS
+342 AKTVNWSIDKKAGS

-366 TTDKTSDTITIT
+366 TTNKKSDTITIT
-378 REGAGAISASS
+378 REGTGAISASS

-402 VITVTGVKSGNCVI
+402 VVTVTGVKSGNCVI

-423 TNHTAPASQTV
+423 TNHTAPESQTV
-434 NVSVSLISNTLNENS
+434 NVHVRLISNTLNENT

-473 IQISGTV
+473 IRIHGAV
-480 QGMSLNS
+480 QGMSLNG
-487 TVRAFILG
+487 TMRAFILG

-527 YNKLGSDS
+527 YPNTGSS
-535 EGFRMNLTNT
+535 QGFRMNLSNT
-545 NKGGWQGSY
+545 NSGGWNGSY
-554 GRKTLLG
+554 GRNTLLG
-561 NSGTPTSPPADSF
+561 NSGTPTEPPENSF
-574 MAALPADLRVVMKS
+574 MAALSLDLRAVMKP

-595 EGYDSMSGPNQSSSS
+595 TGGGSNSSGA

-615 DYLFL
+615 DYLFF
-620 LAEFEIQGEWSRA
+620 LAEFEVQGARSYA

-660 AGTAVLHWCRSTYPS
+660 TGTAVYHWCRSAYYYNS
-675 SFGTGFCNVGEDGSS
+675 DYFCIVGADGSAGITAANGS
-690 SGTSAFFS
+690 N
-698 LGLAPGFCV
+698 GLAPGFCV

>member
-1 MATRPVKQNLP
+1 MATRPVKQSLP

-37 HGYNYLNSQVNA
+37 HGYNYLNRQVNA

-56 IDAAFENLAPLDP
+56 IDAAFEDLAPLDP

-83 GNYQSK
+83 GDYQPK
-89 TENLPISQDLGID
+89 TESLPISQNLGMND
-102 DMVQFYS
+102 TVPFYS
-109 TAAQQSKSITI
+109 TSDQQSKSITI

-131 PTISVIALEG
+131 PTISVIALAG

-156 GSQEFSIPNLG
+156 GSQEFSLPNMG

-175 GTKVVSQAVEVTGS
+175 GSKTVSEAIEVTGA

-219 DPTGMVVKAT
+219 DPAGMVVKAT
-229 FADGSISVITDQ
+229 FADGSTAVITDQ
-241 VDYNPKTMVYGVT
+241 VDYSPKTMTYGTT

-263 SEAYTASIAVT
+263 GQAYTASIAVT

-304 DATKMMLSGTQMATN
+304 DATTMMLSGTQMATN

-330 DDKYEWPDGTIT
+330 DDKYEWPDGTTT
-342 AKTVNWSIGKKAGS
+342 AKTVNWSIDKKAGS

-366 TTDKTSDTITIT
+366 TTSKTSDTITIT
-378 REGAGAISASS
+378 REGTGAISASS

-416 TINVAAD
+416 TINVAED

-449 WADIKSVSDAGTGAT
+449 WADIKSVSDAGTGDT

-473 IQISGTV
+473 IQIYGTV

-495 FNHNSGKEGSN
+495 FNHNSVREGAN

-527 YNKLGSDS
+527 YGNKGSS
-535 EGFRMNLTNT
+535 NGFRMNLSNT
-545 NKGGWQGSY
+545 SSGGWEGSY

-561 NSGTPTSPPADSF
+561 NSGTPNSPPANSF
-574 MAALPADLRVVMKS
+574 MAALPADLRAVMKS

-595 EGYDSMSGPNQSSSS
+595 DGEGGMYASA

-615 DYLFL
+615 DYLFS
-620 LAEFEIQGEWSRA
+620 LAEFEIQGARSHA
-633 NQYEQN
+633 NQYEEN

-660 AGTAVLHWCRSTYPS
+660 TDTAVCHWCRSAGKVT
-675 SFGTGFCNVGEDGSS
+675 GTTFCIVRDDGSVYIELANYS
-690 SGTSAFFS
+690 D
-698 LGLAPGFCV
+698 GLAPGFCV

>member
-1 MATRPVKQNLP
+1 MATRPVKQSLP

-37 HGYNYLNSQVNA
+37 HGYNYLNRQVNA

-56 IDAAFENLAPLDP
+56 IDAAFEDLAPLDH

-74 PKGYFPEDL
+74 PKGYFPDDL
-83 GNYQSK
+83 GDYQPK
-89 TENLPISQDLGID
+89 TESLPISQSLGMND
-102 DMVQFYS
+102 TVPFYS
-109 TAAQQSKSITI
+109 TADQESKSITI

-131 PTISVIALEG
+131 PTISVIALAG

-156 GSQEFSIPNLG
+156 GSQEFSLPNTG

-175 GTKVVSQAVEVTGS
+175 GAKTVSQAVEVTGA

-219 DPTGMVVKAT
+219 DPAGMVVKAT
-229 FADGSISVITDQ
+229 FADGSTAVITDQ
-241 VDYNPKTMVYGVT
+241 VDYSPKTMTYGTT

-263 SEAYTASIAVT
+263 GQAYTASVAVT

-304 DATKMMLSGTQMATN
+304 DATKMMLSGTQSATN

-330 DDKYEWPDGTIT
+330 DDKYEWPDGTTT
-342 AKTVNWSIGKKAGS
+342 AKTVNWSIGKKAGY
-356 FTKDK
+356 FTKNK

-366 TTDKTSDTITIT
+366 TTDKKSDTITIT
-378 REGAGAISASS
+378 REGTGAISASS
-389 NDTQVAT
+389 NDTQVAI

-473 IQISGTV
+473 IQISGAV
-480 QGMSLNS
+480 QGMPLNS

-495 FNHNSGKEGSN
+495 FNHNSAKEGSN

-514 TTSGTDIAFCDSN
+514 TTSGTDIAFCEGN
-527 YNKLGSDS
+527 YNQTGSTP
-535 EGFRMNLTNT
+535 GFRMNLSNT
-545 NKGGWQGSY
+545 NVGGWNGSY

-561 NSGTPTSPPADSF
+561 NIGTPTSPPEGSF
-574 MAALPADLRVVMKS
+574 MSALPADLRAVMKS

-595 EGYDSMSGPNQSSSS
+595 TGNASNAPNA
-610 VTATT
+610 VTPTT
-615 DYLFL
+615 DYLFFL
-620 LAEFEIQGEWSRA
+620 SEFEVQGVRSYA

-660 AGTAVLHWCRSTYPS
+660 TGTAVWHWCRSATASNSS
-675 SFGTGFCNVGEDGSS
+675 SFCRVSADGSAGS
-690 SGTSAFFS
+690 YGARDSG
-698 LGLAPGFCV
+698 GLAPGFCV

>member
-1 MATRPVKQNLP
+1 MATRPVKQSLP

-37 HGYNYLNSQVNA
+37 HGYNYLNRQVNA
-49 VQKAAQE
+49 VQKATQE
-56 IDAAFENLAPLDP
+56 IDAAFEDLAPLDH

-74 PKGYFPEDL
+74 PKGYFPDDL
-83 GNYQSK
+83 GDYQPK
-89 TENLPISQDLGID
+89 TESLPISQSLGMND
-102 DMVQFYS
+102 TVPFYS
-109 TAAQQSKSITI
+109 TADQKSKSITI

-131 PTISVIALEG
+131 PTISVIALAG

-156 GSQEFSIPNLG
+156 GSQEFSLPNTG

-175 GTKVVSQAVEVTGS
+175 GAKTVSQVVEVTGA

-219 DPTGMVVKAT
+219 DPAGMVVKAT
-229 FADGSISVITDQ
+229 FADGSTAVITDQ
-241 VDYNPKTMVYGVT
+241 VDYNPKTMTYGTT

-263 SEAYTASIAVT
+263 GTAYTASVAVT

-304 DATKMMLSGTQMATN
+304 DATKMTLSGTQSATN

-330 DDKYEWPDGTIT
+330 DDKYEWPDGTT
-342 AKTVNWSIGKKAGS
+342 NAKTVNWSIGKKAGS

-366 TTDKTSDTITIT
+366 TTNKKSDTITIT
-378 REGAGAISASS
+378 REGTGAISASS
-389 NDTQVAT
+389 SNTQVAT

-402 VITVTGVKSGNCVI
+402 VITVTGVKSGSCVV

-434 NVSVSLISNTLNENS
+434 NVNVSLISNTLNENS
-449 WADIKSVSDAGTGAT
+449 WADIKSVSDSGTGAT

-527 YNKLGSDS
+527 YGSTGS
-535 EGFRMNLTNT
+535 SNGFRMNLSNT
-545 NKGGWQGSY
+545 NVGGWNDSY

-561 NSGTPTSPPADSF
+561 NSGTPTSPPANSF
-574 MAALPADLRVVMKS
+574 MAALPADLRAVMKP

-595 EGYDSMSGPNQSSSS
+595 TGGGSNTSGA

-615 DYLFL
+615 DYLFF
-620 LAEFEIQGEWSRA
+620 LAEFEVQGARSYA

-652 KVKYRHDA
+652 KIKYRHDA
-660 AGTAVLHWCRSTYPS
+660 TSTAVYHWCRSADCGGGDFFCRVYTN
-675 SFGTGFCNVGEDGSS
+675 GTASRGGADR
-690 SGTSAFFS
+690 SG
-698 LGLAPGFCV
+698 GLAPGFCA

>member
-23 YVSPGGTEVGLTPQ
+23 YVSPGGEEVGLTPQ
-37 HGYNYLNSQVNA
+37 HGYNYLNAQVNA

-56 IDAAFENLAPLDP
+56 IDAAFEDLAPLDP

-74 PKGYFPEDL
+74 PKGYFPDDL
-83 GNYQSK
+83 GDYQPK
-89 TENLPISQDLGID
+89 TESLPVSQNLGMNDTVP
-102 DMVQFYS
+102 FYS
-109 TAAQQSKSITI
+109 TADQQSKSITI
-120 AKLKSALGVQS
+120 EKLKSALGVTS
-131 PTISVIALEG
+131 PTISVIALAG

-156 GSQEFSIPNLG
+156 GSQEFSLPNIG

-175 GTKVVSQAVEVTGS
+175 GSHTSSQTVEVTGAI
-189 LKYTV
+189 KYTV

-219 DPTGMVVKAT
+219 DPAGMVVKVT
-229 FADGSISVITDQ
+229 FADGSTAVITDQ
-241 VDYNPKTMVYGVT
+241 VDYSPKTMTYGTT

-263 SEAYTASIAVT
+263 GQAYTASVAVT

-292 NGASQSPTLSGY
+292 NGASQSPTLSEY
-304 DATKMMLSGTQMATN
+304 DATKMALSGTQSATN
-319 AGSYTMQASLK
+319 AGSYTMKASLK
-330 DDKYEWPDGTIT
+330 DDKYEWPDGTT
-342 AKTVNWSIGKKAGS
+342 TVKTVNWSIGKKAGS

-366 TTDKTSDTITIT
+366 TTNKKSDTITIT
-378 REGAGAISASS
+378 REGTGAISASS
-389 NDTQVAT
+389 NNTQVAT
-396 TSVSGN
+396 TSVRGN
-402 VITVTGVKSGNCVI
+402 VVTVTSVKSGNCVI

-464 YWNVGDYKN
+464 YWNAGDYKN

-514 TTSGTDIAFCDSN
+514 TTSGTDIAFCDSDYSN
-527 YNKLGSDS
+527 NGSS
-535 EGFRMNLTNT
+535 QGFRMNLDNT
-545 NKGGWQGSY
+545 NYGGWNGSY
-554 GRKTLLG
+554 GRNTLLG
-561 NSGTPTSPPADSF
+561 NSGTPTAPPANSF
-574 MAALPADLRVVMKS
+574 MAALPADLRAVMKP

-595 EGYDSMSGPNQSSSS
+595 TGDAINTPGA

-615 DYLFL
+615 DYLFFL
-620 LAEFEIQGEWSRA
+620 SEFEVHGFWSYA

-652 KVKYRHDA
+652 KVKYRHNI
-660 AGTAVLHWCRSTYPS
+660 TVIAVDYWCRSVLYNS
-675 SFGTGFCNVGEDGSS
+675 RQGFCLVDTLGSIS
-690 SGTSAFFS
+690 YSGAYVSRGF
-698 LGLAPGFCV
+698 APGFCV

>member
-1 MATRPVKQNLP
+1 MATRPVKQSLP

-37 HGYNYLNSQVNA
+37 HGYNYLNRQVNA

-56 IDAAFENLAPLDP
+56 IDAAFEDLAPLDH

-74 PKGYFPEDL
+74 PKGYFPDDL
-83 GNYQSK
+83 GDYQPK
-89 TENLPISQDLGID
+89 TESLPVSQSLGMND
-102 DMVQFYS
+102 TVPFYS
-109 TAAQQSKSITI
+109 TADQQSKSITI

-131 PTISVIALEG
+131 PTISVIALAG

-156 GSQEFSIPNLG
+156 GSQEFSLPNTG

-175 GTKVVSQAVEVTGS
+175 GAKTVSQVVEVTGA

-219 DPTGMVVKAT
+219 DPAGMVVKAT
-229 FADGSISVITDQ
+229 FADGSTAVITDQ
-241 VDYNPKTMVYGVT
+241 VDYSPKTMTYGTT
-254 SVVVSATIG
+254 SVIVSATIG
-263 SEAYTASIAVT
+263 GQAYTASVAVT
-274 VSRIKVSAV
+274 VSRIKVSSV

-304 DATKMMLSGTQMATN
+304 DATKMTLSGTQSATN

-330 DDKYEWPDGTIT
+330 DDKYEWPDGTTT
-342 AKTVNWSIGKKAGS
+342 AKTVNWSIDKKAGS

-366 TTDKTSDTITIT
+366 TTNKKSDTITIT
-378 REGAGAISASS
+378 REGTGAISASS
-389 NDTQVAT
+389 NNTQVAT

-402 VITVTGVKSGNCVI
+402 IVTVTGVKSGNCVI

-473 IQISGTV
+473 IQIFGTV

-527 YNKLGSDS
+527 YPNTGSS
-535 EGFRMNLTNT
+535 QGFRMNLSNT
-545 NKGGWQGSY
+545 NSGGWNGSY
-554 GRKTLLG
+554 GRNTLLG
-561 NSGTPTSPPADSF
+561 NSGTPTAPPANSF
-574 MAALPADLRVVMKS
+574 MAALPADLRAVMKP

-595 EGYDSMSGPNQSSSS
+595 TGNASNTSGA

-615 DYLFL
+615 DYLFF
-620 LAEFEIQGEWSRA
+620 LAEFEVQGARSYA

-652 KVKYRHDA
+652 KVKYRHDDT
-660 AGTAVLHWCRSTYPS
+660 GTAVYHWCRSAAYYYS
-675 SFGTGFCNVGEDGSS
+675 GYFCIVGTDGSAS
-690 SGTSAFFS
+690 NYGADFS
-698 LGLAPGFCV
+698 FGLAPGFCV

>member
-1 MATRPVKQNLP
+1 MATRPVKQSLP

-37 HGYNYLNSQVNA
+37 HGYNYLNRQVNA

-56 IDAAFENLAPLDP
+56 IDAAFEDLAPLDP

-74 PKGYFPEDL
+74 PKGYFPDDL
-83 GNYQSK
+83 GDYQPK
-89 TENLPISQDLGID
+89 TESLPISQSLGMND
-102 DMVQFYS
+102 TVPFYS
-109 TAAQQSKSITI
+109 TTDQQSKSITI

-156 GSQEFSIPNLG
+156 GSQEFSLPNLG

-175 GTKVVSQAVEVTGS
+175 GSNTVSQVVEATGA

-219 DPTGMVVKAT
+219 DPAGMVVKAT
-229 FADGSISVITDQ
+229 FADGSTSVITDQ
-241 VDYNPKTMVYGVT
+241 VDYSPKTMTYGTT

-263 SEAYTASIAVT
+263 GQAYTASIAVT

-304 DATKMMLSGTQMATN
+304 DATKMSLSGTQMATN

-330 DDKYEWPDGTIT
+330 DDKYEWPDGTTT

-366 TTDKTSDTITIT
+366 TTDNQSDTITIT
-378 REGAGAISASS
+378 REGTGAISASS

-396 TSVSGN
+396 TSVSGD

-416 TINVAAD
+416 TINVAED
-423 TNHTAPASQTV
+423 TNHTAPESQTV

-473 IQISGTV
+473 IQIYGTV

-495 FNHNSGKEGSN
+495 FNHNSAKEGAN

-514 TTSGTDIAFCDSN
+514 TTSGTDIAFCDSD
-527 YNKLGSDS
+527 YDKTGSS
-535 EGFRMNLTNT
+535 QGFRMKLSNGI
-545 NKGGWQGSY
+545 GGWNGSY
-554 GRKTLLG
+554 GRDTLLG
-561 NSGTPTSPPADSF
+561 NSGTPTSPPANSF
-574 MAALPADLRVVMKS
+574 MSALPADLREVMKS
-588 VTKYTDN
+588 VTKYTEN
-595 EGYDSMSGPNQSSSS
+595 VGNGNSTSGS
-610 VTATT
+610 VTSTT

-620 LAEFEIQGEWSRA
+620 LAEFEIQGAHSAA

-660 AGTAVLHWCRSTYPS
+660 TGTAVCHWCRSPRGDSMYHFCAVNTNGKNRTGDARY
-675 SFGTGFCNVGEDGSS
+675 SF
-690 SGTSAFFS
+690 
-698 LGLAPGFCV
+698 GLAPGFCV

>member
-1 MATRPVKQNLP
+1 MATRPVKQSLP

-37 HGYNYLNSQVNA
+37 HGYNYLNMQVNA

-56 IDAAFENLAPLDP
+56 IDAAFEDLAPLDH

-74 PKGYFPEDL
+74 PKGYFPDDL
-83 GNYQSK
+83 GDYQPK
-89 TENLPISQDLGID
+89 TESLPVSQSLGMND
-102 DMVQFYS
+102 TVPFYS
-109 TAAQQSKSITI
+109 TADQQSKSITI

-131 PTISVIALEG
+131 PTISVIALAG

-156 GSQEFSIPNLG
+156 GSQEFSLPNTG

-175 GTKVVSQAVEVTGS
+175 GAKTVSQAVEVTGA

-219 DPTGMVVKAT
+219 DPAGMVVKAT
-229 FADGSISVITDQ
+229 FADGSTAVITDQ
-241 VDYNPKTMVYGVT
+241 VDYSPKTMTYGTT

-263 SEAYTASIAVT
+263 GQAYTASVAVT

-304 DATKMMLSGTQMATN
+304 DATKMTLNGTQSATN

-330 DDKYEWPDGTIT
+330 NDKYEWPDGTTT

-366 TTDKTSDTITIT
+366 TTDKKSDTITIT
-378 REGAGAISASS
+378 REGTGAISASS

-402 VITVTGVKSGNCVI
+402 VITVTGIKSGNCVI
-416 TINVAAD
+416 TINIAAD

-473 IQISGTV
+473 IQLYGNV
-480 QGMSLNS
+480 QGTLLNN

-495 FNHNSGKEGSN
+495 FNHNSAKEGSN

-514 TTSGTDIAFCDSN
+514 TTSGTDIAFCDYN
-527 YNKLGSDS
+527 YNSAGSS
-535 EGFRMNLTNT
+535 QGFRMNLTNT
-545 NKGGWQGSY
+545 NTGGWNISY
-554 GRKTLLG
+554 GRSVLLG
-561 NSGTPTSPPADSF
+561 NKGTPTSPSDNSF
-574 MAALPADLRVVMKS
+574 MGALPSDLRAVMKP

-595 EGYDSMSGPNQSSSS
+595 TGGGSNTANA

-615 DYLFL
+615 DYLFF
-620 LAEFEIQGEWSRA
+620 LAEFEIQGVRSYA
-633 NQYEQN
+633 NRYEQN

-652 KVKYRHDA
+652 KVKYRHDDT
-660 AGTAVLHWCRSTYPS
+660 GTAVWHWCRSALYGNS
-675 SFGTGFCNVGEDGSS
+675 DYFCGVITNGSADYYLAIG
-690 SGTSAFFS
+690 SG
-698 LGLAPGFCV
+698 GLAPGFCV

>member
-49 VQKAAQE
+49 VQKAAKE
-56 IDAAFENLAPLDP
+56 IDAAFENIAPLDP

-74 PKGYFPEDL
+74 PKMYFPEDS

-89 TENLPISQDLGID
+89 TENLPISQDLSTS
-102 DMVQFYS
+102 DMIPFYS
-109 TAAQQSKSITI
+109 TADQQSKSITI

-141 TSLTCSD
+141 YSLTCSD

-156 GSQEFSIPNLG
+156 GSQEFSVPNTG

-175 GTKVVSQAVEVTGS
+175 GSKTVSQVVEVTGA

-219 DPTGMVVKAT
+219 DPAGMVVKAT
-229 FADGSISVITDQ
+229 FADGSTAVITDQ
-241 VDYNPKTMVYGVT
+241 VDYSPKTMTYGVT

-263 SEAYTASIAVT
+263 GQDYTASIAVT

-304 DATKMMLSGTQMATN
+304 DATKMSLSGTQMATD

-330 DDKYEWPDGTIT
+330 DDKYEWPDGTTT
-342 AKTVNWSIGKKAGS
+342 AKTVNWSIDKKAGS

-366 TTDKTSDTITIT
+366 TTSKKSDTITIT
-378 REGAGAISASS
+378 REGTGAISASS

-416 TINVAAD
+416 TINVAED
-423 TNHTAPASQTV
+423 TNHTAPTSQTV

-480 QGMSLNS
+480 RGMSLNS

-527 YNKLGSDS
+527 YDRTGSS
-535 EGFRMNLTNT
+535 QGFRMNLSN
-545 NKGGWQGSY
+545 NNVGGWNDSY
-554 GRKTLLG
+554 GRKTVLG
-561 NSGTPTSPPADSF
+561 NSGTPTSPPAGSF
-574 MAALPADLRVVMKS
+574 MSALPADLRAVMKS

-595 EGYDSMSGPNQSSSS
+595 TGGGSPTADA

-620 LAEFEIQGEWSRA
+620 LAEFEIQGVCKWA
-633 NQYEQN
+633 NQYEKN

-652 KVKYRHDA
+652 RVKYRHDA
-660 AGTAVLHWCRSTYPS
+660 TGTAVYHWCRSAYS
-675 SFGTGFCNVGEDGSS
+675 GTGYFCSVRDNGDFNFNFAS
-690 SGTSAFFS
+690 TSF
-698 LGLAPGFCV
+698 GLAPVFCV

>member
-1 MATRPVKQNLP
+1 MATRPVKQSLP

-37 HGYNYLNSQVNA
+37 HGYNYLNRQVNA
-49 VQKAAQE
+49 VQKAVQE
-56 IDAAFENLAPLDP
+56 IDAAFEDLAPLDP

-74 PKGYFPEDL
+74 PKGYFPDDL
-83 GNYQSK
+83 GDYQPK
-89 TENLPISQDLGID
+89 TESLPISQSLGMND
-102 DMVQFYS
+102 TVPFYS
-109 TAAQQSKSITI
+109 TADQKSKSITI

-131 PTISVIALEG
+131 PTISVIALAG

-156 GSQEFSIPNLG
+156 GSQEFSLPNTG

-175 GTKVVSQAVEVTGS
+175 GSKTVSQVVQVTGA

-219 DPTGMVVKAT
+219 DPAGMVVKAT
-229 FADGSISVITDQ
+229 FADGSTAVITDQ
-241 VDYNPKTMVYGVT
+241 VDYSPKTMTYGTT

-263 SEAYTASIAVT
+263 GQAYTASVAVT

-304 DATKMMLSGTQMATN
+304 DATKMMLSGTQSATN

-330 DDKYEWPDGTIT
+330 DDKYEWPDGTTT

-366 TTDKTSDTITIT
+366 TTSKKSDTITIT
-378 REGAGAISASS
+378 REGTGAISASS

-402 VITVTGVKSGNCVI
+402 VVTVTGVKSGNCVI

-473 IQISGTV
+473 IQIFGTV

-495 FNHNSGKEGSN
+495 FNHNSAKEGTN

-527 YNKLGSDS
+527 YNSTS
-535 EGFRMNLTNT
+535 SSQGFRMNLSNT
-545 NKGGWQGSY
+545 NVGGWNDSY

-561 NSGTPTSPPADSF
+561 NSGTPTSPPANSF
-574 MAALPADLRVVMKS
+574 MAALPADLRAVMKP

-595 EGYDSMSGPNQSSSS
+595 TGNAGNTSGA
-610 VTATT
+610 VTPTT
-615 DYLFL
+615 DYLFF
-620 LAEFEIQGEWSRA
+620 LAEFEVQGVRSWA

-660 AGTAVLHWCRSTYPS
+660 TGTAVYHWCRSAGY
-675 SFGTGFCNVGEDGSS
+675 GSS
-690 SGTSAFFS
+690 YVFCVVYAGGGAGGSRADLSC
-698 LGLAPGFCV
+698 GLAPGFCA

>member
-1 MATRPVKQNLP
+1 MATKPVKQELP

-37 HGYNYLNSQVNA
+37 HGYNYLNRQVNA
-49 VQKAAQE
+49 AQKAAQE
-56 IDAAFENLAPLDP
+56 INDAFENLAPLDP
-69 ETKKI
+69 ETKTI
-74 PKGYFPEDL
+74 PKGYFPDDL
-83 GNYQSK
+83 GDYQPK
-89 TENLPISQDLGID
+89 TESLPISQNLGMND
-102 DMVQFYS
+102 TVPFYS
-109 TAAQQSKSITI
+109 TADQQSKSITI

-156 GSQEFSIPNLG
+156 GSQEFSLPNTG

-175 GTKVVSQAVEVTGS
+175 GSKTVSQAVEVTGA

-219 DPTGMVVKAT
+219 DPAGMVVKAT
-229 FADGSISVITDQ
+229 FADGSTAVITDQ
-241 VDYNPKTMVYGVT
+241 VDYSPKTMTYGTT

-263 SEAYTASIAVT
+263 GQTYTASVTVT

-292 NGASQSPTLSGY
+292 NGAYQSPTLSGY
-304 DATKMMLSGTQMATN
+304 DSTKMTLSGTQSALN
-319 AGSYTMQASLK
+319 AGSYTMQVSLK
-330 DDKYEWPDGTIT
+330 DDKYEWPDGTT
-342 AKTVNWSIGKKAGS
+342 TEKTVNWSIGKKAGS

-366 TTDKTSDTITIT
+366 TTNKKSDTITIT
-378 REGAGAISASS
+378 REGTGSISASS
-389 NDTQVAT
+389 NNTQVAT

-402 VITVTGVKSGNCVI
+402 VVTVTGVKSGNCVI

-434 NVSVSLISNTLNENS
+434 NVSVSLISKTLNDNS
-449 WADIKSVSDAGTGAT
+449 WADIKSVSDAGTGDT
-464 YWNVGDYKN
+464 YWNEGDYKN
-473 IQISGTV
+473 IKISGTV
-480 QGMSLNS
+480 QGMSLHQ
-487 TVRAFILG
+487 TVRAFIIG
-495 FNHNSGKEGSN
+495 FNHNSAKEGSR

-514 TTSGTDIAFCDSN
+514 TTSGTDIAFCDSH
-527 YNKLGSDS
+527 YNSTGSS
-535 EGFRMNLTNT
+535 AGFRMNLSST
-545 NKGGWQGSY
+545 NKNGWGESY

-561 NSGTPTSPPADSF
+561 NSDTPTSPPADSF
-574 MAALPADLRVVMKS
+574 MAALPSDLRAVMKS
-588 VTKYTDN
+588 VIKYTHN
-595 EGYDSMSGPNQSSSS
+595 KGGGVGSNTANAIS
-610 VTATT
+610 ATT
-615 DYLFL
+615 DYLFFL
-620 LAEFEIQGEWSRA
+620 SEFEVLGECINS
-633 NQYEQN
+633 NSYEEN
-639 YQAQYDYYKAGNS
+639 YQAQYDYYKAGNPNY
-652 KVKYRHDA
+652 KYRQDSLSTVGA
-660 AGTAVLHWCRSTYPS
+660 YWYRSVSYQYNYTFCARPATNAPS
-675 SFGTGFCNVGEDGSS
+675 STQ
-690 SGTSAFFS
+690 SANES

>member
-1 MATRPVKQNLP
+1 MATRPVKQSLP

-37 HGYNYLNSQVNA
+37 HGYNYLNRQVNA

-56 IDAAFENLAPLDP
+56 IDAAFEDLAPLDH

-74 PKGYFPEDL
+74 PKGYFPDDL
-83 GNYQSK
+83 GDYQPK
-89 TENLPISQDLGID
+89 TESLPISQSLGMND
-102 DMVQFYS
+102 TVPFYS
-109 TAAQQSKSITI
+109 TADQESKSITI

-131 PTISVIALEG
+131 PTISVIALAG

-156 GSQEFSIPNLG
+156 GSQEFSLPNTG

-175 GTKVVSQAVEVTGS
+175 GAKTVSQAVEVTGA

-219 DPTGMVVKAT
+219 DPAGMVVKAT
-229 FADGSISVITDQ
+229 FADGSTAVITDQ
-241 VDYNPKTMVYGVT
+241 VDYSPKTMTYGTT

-263 SEAYTASIAVT
+263 GQAYTASVAVT

-304 DATKMMLSGTQMATN
+304 DATKMMLSGTQSATN

-330 DDKYEWPDGTIT
+330 DDKYEWPDGTTT
-342 AKTVNWSIGKKAGS
+342 AKTVNWSIGKKAGY
-356 FTKDK
+356 FTKNK

-366 TTDKTSDTITIT
+366 TTDKKSDTITIT
-378 REGAGAISASS
+378 REGTGAISASS
-389 NDTQVAT
+389 NDTQVAI

-473 IQISGTV
+473 IQISGAV
-480 QGMSLNS
+480 QGMPLNS

-495 FNHNSGKEGSN
+495 FNHNSAKEGSN

-514 TTSGTDIAFCDSN
+514 TTSGTDIAFCEGN
-527 YNKLGSDS
+527 YNQTGSTP
-535 EGFRMNLTNT
+535 GFRMNLSNT
-545 NKGGWQGSY
+545 NVGGWNGSY

-561 NSGTPTSPPADSF
+561 NIGTPTSPPEGSF
-574 MAALPADLRVVMKS
+574 MSALPADLRAVMKS

-595 EGYDSMSGPNQSSSS
+595 TGNASNAPNA
-610 VTATT
+610 VTPTT
-615 DYLFL
+615 DYLFFL
-620 LAEFEIQGEWSRA
+620 SEFEVQGVRSYA

-660 AGTAVLHWCRSTYPS
+660 TGTAVWHWCRSAYYGNGYRFCIVKTN
-675 SFGTGFCNVGEDGSS
+675 GTAGNPDARN
-690 SGTSAFFS
+690 SG
-698 LGLAPGFCV
+698 GLAPGFCV

>member
-37 HGYNYLNSQVNA
+37 HGYNYLNRQVNA
-49 VQKAAQE
+49 AQKAAQE

-83 GNYQSK
+83 GEYQPK
-89 TENLPISQDLGID
+89 TESLPVSQSLGMND
-102 DMVQFYS
+102 TVPCYS
-109 TAAQQSKSITI
+109 ASYQQSKSITI

-131 PTISVIALEG
+131 PTISVIALAG

-156 GSQEFSIPNLG
+156 GSQEFSLPNTG

-175 GTKVVSQAVEVTGS
+175 GVKTVSQVVEVTGA

-208 TKTAYIVGDQF
+208 TKTTYIVGDQF
-219 DPTGMVVKAT
+219 DPAGMVVKAT
-229 FADGSISVITDQ
+229 FADGSTAVITDQ
-241 VDYNPKTMVYGVT
+241 VDYSPKTMTYGTT

-263 SEAYTASIAVT
+263 GQAYTASVAVT

-304 DATKMMLSGTQMATN
+304 DATKMTLSGTQSATN

-330 DDKYEWPDGTIT
+330 DDKYEWPDGTTT

-366 TTDKTSDTITIT
+366 TTSKKSDTITIT
-378 REGAGAISASS
+378 REGTGAISASS
-389 NDTQVAT
+389 NDNQVAT

-495 FNHNSGKEGSN
+495 FNHNSAKERSN

-527 YNKLGSDS
+527 YNSTGSS
-535 EGFRMNLTNT
+535 NGFRMNLSNT
-545 NKGGWQGSY
+545 NSGGWNESY

-561 NSGTPTSPPADSF
+561 NSGTPTSPPTNSF
-574 MAALPADLRVVMKS
+574 MAALPADLRAVMKP

-595 EGYDSMSGPNQSSSS
+595 TGNASNTSGA
-610 VTATT
+610 VTPTT
-615 DYLFL
+615 DYLFF
-620 LAEFEIQGEWSRA
+620 LAEFEVQGVRSYA
-633 NQYEQN
+633 NQYEYN

-652 KVKYRHDA
+652 KIKYRHDA
-660 AGTAVLHWCRSTYPS
+660 TGTAVYHWCRSAGYGGS
-675 SFGTGFCNVGEDGSS
+675 RSFCAVGANGSAD
-690 SGTSAFFS
+690 TASASFS
-698 LGLAPGFCV
+698 HGLAPGFCV

>member
-1 MATRPVKQNLP
+1 MATRPVKQSLP

-37 HGYNYLNSQVNA
+37 HGYNYLNRQVNA

-56 IDAAFENLAPLDP
+56 IDAAFEDLAPLDH

-74 PKGYFPEDL
+74 PKGYFPDDL
-83 GNYQSK
+83 GDYQPK
-89 TENLPISQDLGID
+89 TESLPISQNLGMND
-102 DMVQFYS
+102 TVPFYS
-109 TAAQQSKSITI
+109 TADQQSKSITI

-156 GSQEFSIPNLG
+156 GSQEFSLPNLG

-175 GTKVVSQAVEVTGS
+175 GTKTVSQAVEVTGA

-219 DPTGMVVKAT
+219 DSAGMVVKAT
-229 FADGSISVITDQ
+229 FADGSTAVITDQ
-241 VDYNPKTMVYGVT
+241 VDYSPKTMTYGTT

-263 SEAYTASIAVT
+263 GQAYTASIAVT

-330 DDKYEWPDGTIT
+330 DDKYEWPDGTTT
-342 AKTVNWSIGKKAGS
+342 AKTVNWSIDKKAGS

-366 TTDKTSDTITIT
+366 TTNKKSDTITIT
-378 REGAGAISASS
+378 REGTGAISASS
-389 NDTQVAT
+389 SDTQVAT

-402 VITVTGVKSGNCVI
+402 VITVTGVKSGNCVV
-416 TINVAAD
+416 TINVAED
-423 TNHTAPASQTV
+423 TNHTSPASQTV
-434 NVSVSLISNTLNENS
+434 NVSASLISNTLNDND
-449 WADIKSVSDAGTGAT
+449 WDTIKSVSDAGTGDT

-473 IQISGTV
+473 IQIHGTV

-495 FNHNSGKEGSN
+495 FNHNSAKEGAN

-514 TTSGTDIAFCDSN
+514 NTSGTDIAFCDSDYSN
-527 YNKLGSDS
+527 TGSGQ
-535 EGFRMNLTNT
+535 GFRMNQS
-545 NKGGWQGSY
+545 NKNSGGWNGSY

-561 NSGTPTSPPADSF
+561 NRGTPTSPPANSF
-574 MAALPADLRVVMKS
+574 MAALPADLRDVMKP

-595 EGYDSMSGPNQSSSS
+595 TGNADNTSGA

-615 DYLFL
+615 DYLFF
-620 LAEFEIQGEWSRA
+620 LAEFEVRGTRSLA
-633 NQYEQN
+633 NPYEKN

-660 AGTAVLHWCRSTYPS
+660 TDTTVSYWFRSAGHANGL
-675 SFGTGFCNVGEDGSS
+675 GFCAVRSPDRAGIDVASLSS
-690 SGTSAFFS
+690 
-698 LGLAPGFCV
+698 GLAPCFCA

>member
-1 MATRPVKQNLP
+1 MATRPVKQSLP

-37 HGYNYLNSQVNA
+37 HGYNYLNRQVNA

-56 IDAAFENLAPLDP
+56 IDAAFEDLAPLDH

-74 PKGYFPEDL
+74 PKGYFPDDL
-83 GNYQSK
+83 GDYQPK
-89 TENLPISQDLGID
+89 TESLPVSQSLGMND
-102 DMVQFYS
+102 TVPFYS
-109 TAAQQSKSITI
+109 TEDQQSKSITI

-156 GSQEFSIPNLG
+156 GSQEFSLPNTG

-175 GTKVVSQAVEVTGS
+175 GAKTVSQVVEVTGA

-219 DPTGMVVKAT
+219 DPAGMVVKAT
-229 FADGSISVITDQ
+229 FADGSTAVITDQ
-241 VDYNPKTMVYGVT
+241 VDYSPKTMPYGTT

-263 SEAYTASIAVT
+263 GQAYTASVAVT

-304 DATKMMLSGTQMATN
+304 DATKMTLSGTQSATN

-330 DDKYEWPDGTIT
+330 DDKYEWPDGTTT

-366 TTDKTSDTITIT
+366 TTNKKSDTITIT
-378 REGAGAISASS
+378 REGTGAISASS
-389 NDTQVAT
+389 NDMQVAT
-396 TSVSGN
+396 TSVSRN

-487 TVRAFILG
+487 TVRVFILG
-495 FNHNSGKEGSN
+495 FNHNSLHEGPN

-514 TTSGTDIAFCDSN
+514 TTSGTDIAFCDLN
-527 YNKLGSDS
+527 YNTNNSS
-535 EGFRMNLTNT
+535 QGFRMNLSDTNV
-545 NKGGWQGSY
+545 GGWNDSY

-561 NSGTPTSPPADSF
+561 NSGIPNSPLANSF
-574 MAALPADLRVVMKS
+574 MSALPADLRAVMKS

-595 EGYDSMSGPNQSSSS
+595 TGNFINTSGA
-610 VTATT
+610 VTPTT
-615 DYLFL
+615 DYLFF
-620 LAEFEIQGEWSRA
+620 LAEFEVQGVRSYA
-633 NQYEQN
+633 NKYEQN

-660 AGTAVLHWCRSTYPS
+660 TGTAVWHWCRSANYVS
-675 SFGTGFCNVGEDGSS
+675 SNIFCSVTTAGDADLSSASGS
-690 SGTSAFFS
+690 G
-698 LGLAPGFCV
+698 GLAPGFCV

>member
-1 MATRPVKQNLP
+1 MATRPVKQSLP

-37 HGYNYLNSQVNA
+37 HGYNYLNRQVNA

-56 IDAAFENLAPLDP
+56 IDAAFEDLAPLDP

-83 GNYQSK
+83 GDYQPK
-89 TENLPISQDLGID
+89 TESLPISQNLGMND
-102 DMVQFYS
+102 TVPFYS
-109 TAAQQSKSITI
+109 TADQQSKSITI

-156 GSQEFSIPNLG
+156 GSQEFSLPNLG

-175 GTKVVSQAVEVTGS
+175 GSKTVSQAVEATGA

-219 DPTGMVVKAT
+219 DPAGMVVKAT
-229 FADGSISVITDQ
+229 FADGSTAVITDQ
-241 VDYNPKTMVYGVT
+241 VDYSPKTMTYGTT

-263 SEAYTASIAVT
+263 GQAYTASIAVT

-330 DDKYEWPDGTIT
+330 DDKYEWPDGTTT

-366 TTDKTSDTITIT
+366 TADNQSDIITIT
-378 REGAGAISASS
+378 REGTGAISASS

-416 TINVAAD
+416 TINVAED
-423 TNHTAPASQTV
+423 TNHTAPSSQTV
-434 NVSVSLISNTLNENS
+434 NVSVSLISNTMNENS
-449 WADIKSVSDAGTGAT
+449 WEDIKSVSDAGTGAT

-473 IQISGTV
+473 IQIYGTV

-487 TVRAFILG
+487 TVRAFIIG
-495 FNHNSGKEGSN
+495 FNHNSSREGSN

-514 TTSGTDIAFCDSN
+514 TTSGTDIAFCD
-527 YNKLGSDS
+527 NKYDQPYSSSD
-535 EGFRMNLTNT
+535 GFRMS
-545 NKGGWQGSY
+545 KSHSSRCSWKDSY

-561 NSGTPTSPPADSF
+561 NSGTPNSPPANSF
-574 MAALPADLRVVMKS
+574 MDALPADLLAVMKS

-595 EGYDSMSGPNQSSSS
+595 MGNSDRKASD

-620 LAEFEIQGEWSRA
+620 LSEFEVQGVRSSA
-633 NQYEQN
+633 NDYEQN
-639 YQAQYDYYKAGNS
+639 YQEQYDYYKAGNS
-652 KVKYRHDA
+652 KVKYRHDNP
-660 AGTAVLHWCRSTYPS
+660 GTAVRHWCRSVYY
-675 SFGTGFCNVGEDGSS
+675 FGSHPHFCVVDADGSPS
-690 SGTSAFFS
+690 RYYADNSE
-698 LGLAPGFCV
+698 GLAPGFCV